1 MLDIRWSEP
10 TRRHVGFLS
19 SHISPNRIRGII
31 VNDTRKQIYFLFLF
45 ILFILFYF
53 ETYVPGFSDLYVE
66 MMSLQILLLAK
77 KKISWV
83 KCHTKRESVAYS
95 CQNKAVLRN
104 DTIKLFFFASNK
116 KKDNAKFVLASSYT
130 LRRILGLI
138 WRGSKKKTK
147 T

>member
-19 SHISPNRIRGII
+19 SHISPTRIRGII

-53 ETYVPGFSDLYVE
+53 ETYVPGFSELYVE

-77 KKISWV
+77 KKKNFMS
-83 KCHTKRESVAYS
+83 
-95 CQNKAVLRN
+95 
-104 DTIKLFFFASNK
+104 
-116 KKDNAKFVLASSYT
+116 
-130 LRRILGLI
+130 
-138 WRGSKKKTK
+138 
-147 T
+147 